1 MAGRWE
7 VTRISGS
14 MGERGEKGVRIV
26 HEVHE
31 EVDIRQVLSAGGWG
45 NERHMSSIFL

>member
-26 HEVHE
+26 HE